1 MIRKL
6 LFIFLLLSPMAVL
19 SAQRFNV
26 QFVNPGFATKN
37 PTGDFWYNVSNVM
50 TAAANNMNIS
60 LKISYAQR
68 NHILMKSLVDQ
79 ALKSDADYL
88 VLVNEKSSVV
98 PYLLNTKAT
107 NIKII
112 FLLNGPTKTEE
123 VALLKAGYQII
134 GTIEPDNFQ
143 AGFKLMHQLARKAL
157 RSSNPSQHVLALL
170 GDVATT
176 AALDRQ
182 KGMRAYL
189 EQHKEL
195 ELIAEANCQWSQNEA
210 YRLTKAWLQRDS
222 AITTVWA
229 ANDPIAYGALLAAQ
243 ELNRKIVIGGIN
255 WDEDIAPK
263 LNVSIG
269 GHVLLGAYT
278 LARLAQYHRDF
289 TPIDSVT
296 LSIFESLDDDSL
308 PLYHAIHGNFP
319 EHLDFLRYIND
330 PTQFTI
336 TELTHSLNKNN
347 HNNNIKN

>member
-6 LFIFLLLSPMAVL
+6 LFIFLFLSPMAVL

-50 TAAANNMNIS
+50 TAAASNMNIS

-68 NHILMKSLVDQ
+68 NHILMKSLVEQ

-112 FLLNGPTKTEE
+112 FLLNGPSKTEE
-123 VALLKAGYQII
+123 VALLKAGHQLI

-189 EQHKEL
+189 EHHTEL
-195 ELIAEANCQWSQNEA
+195 ELIIVNGLRMKLIASLKRGYSETPQSQLFGLPMILLLMA
-210 YRLTKAWLQRDS
+210 HYSRLKS
-222 AITTVWA
+222 
-229 ANDPIAYGALLAAQ
+229 
-243 ELNRKIVIGGIN
+243 
-255 WDEDIAPK
+255 
-263 LNVSIG
+263 
-269 GHVLLGAYT
+269 
-278 LARLAQYHRDF
+278 
-289 TPIDSVT
+289 
-296 LSIFESLDDDSL
+296 
-308 PLYHAIHGNFP
+308 
-319 EHLDFLRYIND
+319 
-330 PTQFTI
+330 
-336 TELTHSLNKNN
+336 
-347 HNNNIKN
+347 